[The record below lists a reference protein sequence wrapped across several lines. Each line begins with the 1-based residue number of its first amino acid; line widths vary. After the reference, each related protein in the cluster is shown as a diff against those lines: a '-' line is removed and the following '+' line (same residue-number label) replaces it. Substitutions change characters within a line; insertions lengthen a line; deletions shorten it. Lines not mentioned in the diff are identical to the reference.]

1 MVPPRSPATLV
12 LLVIAGLGSTAAV
25 PNTWNINLGSHP
37 NALLLQVCDYKDLFK
52 FVSAENS
59 RGERITTITLS
70 PSSLL
75 LSALSILLHLL
86 LGPADLAATG
96 LVIAQL
102 LNG

>member
-1 MVPPRSPATLV
+1 MVPTRSPATLV

-25 PNTWNINLGSHP
+25 PNTWNINLG
-37 NALLLQVCDYKDLFK
+37 LLQVCGYKNLYN
-52 FVSAENS
+52 FVRAENS
-59 RGERITTITLS
+59 RGERVTTVSLS
-70 PSSLL
+70 PSSIL
-75 LSALSILLHLL
+75 LSAVSIILHLL